1 MSRDD
6 VTNPEDPEVSTT
18 QADLDE
24 TDIVETD
31 VPETDVAD
39 KTVLDEAPEAP
50 ETAPRS
56 WLRRAV
62 IPVLLAVVL
71 ALGGAL
77 GYTAY
82 QQSELHRWQEQ
93 AVATARDYLV
103 AMASFDY
110 QDLDANKGAITAD
123 STPEFAQKYDE
134 MVAALRDI
142 VVTSKGVAA
151 ATAEHVAV
159 ERLDEE
165 SATVIGFVDQQ
176 VTNVTAPEGNTQ
188 RYRMLVELVRDGDR
202 WIVNDVKTL

>member
-6 VTNPEDPEVSTT
+6 VTDPEDPEVSTT
-18 QADLDE
+18 QTLE
-24 TDIVETD
+24 
-31 VPETDVAD
+31 PEAT
-39 KTVLDEAPEAP
+39 EAPEPAP
-50 ETAPRS
+50 VASRS

-62 IPVLLAVVL
+62 VPVLLAAVL

-77 GYTAY
+77 GYTLY
-82 QQSELHRWQEQ
+82 QQSELHRWQQQ
-93 AVATARDYLV
+93 AVSTARDYLV

-159 ERLDEE
+159 ERLDDE